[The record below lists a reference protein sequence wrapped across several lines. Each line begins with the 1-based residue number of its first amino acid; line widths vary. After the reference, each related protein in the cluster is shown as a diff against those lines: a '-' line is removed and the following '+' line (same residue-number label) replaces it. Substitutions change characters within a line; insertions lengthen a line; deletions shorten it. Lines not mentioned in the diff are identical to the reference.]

1 MVLVNSLF
9 LLSSSTNKAAT
20 QVYTDVSLRKSC
32 LTQRE
37 YDVPVVYRAMDG
49 PGDLTK
55 DAM

>member
-1 MVLVNSLF
+1 MVLVSSLF

-32 LTQRE
+32 LTQK
-37 YDVPVVYRAMDG
+37 YDVSVVYRVMDR

-55 DAM
+55 DTM